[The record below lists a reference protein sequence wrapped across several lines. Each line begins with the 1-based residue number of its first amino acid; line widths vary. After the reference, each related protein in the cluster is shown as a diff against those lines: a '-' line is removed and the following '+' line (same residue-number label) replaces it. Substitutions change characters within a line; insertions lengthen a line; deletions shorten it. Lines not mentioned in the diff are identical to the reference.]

1 MAPRHLLL
9 MIVVAI
15 LWGFNTVPSAIAA
28 TYLTP
33 TWLAFTR
40 LSVTAAPVVGG
51 LRLERRYWLP
61 TAIYGIGTFGIQ
73 FTLFYQALHAGLPAG
88 VAAVVAQTHVIW
100 ALVMSRFVLRERV
113 GALGWLGSM
122 IAFGGIV
129 LLAWPQGEY
138 QLPVSG
144 LAFSLIGAFT
154 SAAGSVAIRRAPG
167 VSNLALNVWGS
178 VFAVPLL
185 AVAGLLL
192 EGDPRAQWSQ
202 AFGSLSFVA
211 CILFQ
216 SLVASALCFPAWTR
230 MIARYGVSKV
240 APFTLLV
247 PLFAVGS
254 TTIAFGEQ
262 WTPRMLAGMALVVG
276 GLGVVQLLP
285 IARARHRAMRAALL
299 ERAGARAVSRRPRR

>member
-1 MAPRHLLL
+1 MAPRHLVL
-9 MIVVAI
+9 MIVVAV
-15 LWGFNTVPSAIAA
+15 LWGFNTVPSAIAV
-28 TYLTP
+28 TYITP

-40 LSVTAAPVVGG
+40 VAITGAPVVGG
-51 LRLERRYWLP
+51 LRLERRYWVP

-73 FTLFYQALHAGLPAG
+73 FTLFFMALRAGLPAG

-100 ALVMSRFVLRERV
+100 ALVLSRAILGERT
-113 GALGWLGSM
+113 GALGWVGSA
-122 IAFGGIV
+122 IAFAGIV
-129 LLAWPQGEY
+129 LLAWPQADY
-138 QLPVSG
+138 RLPALG
-144 LAFSLIGAFT
+144 LAFSLAGAFT
-154 SAAGSVAIRRAPG
+154 SAAGSVAIRKAPG

-185 AVAGLLL
+185 AIVAFVL
-192 EGDPRAQWSQ
+192 EGDPRPQWAN
-202 AFGSLSFVA
+202 AFGSLTFVA
-211 CILFQ
+211 CIAFQ

-254 TTIAFGEQ
+254 TTVVFGEQ
-262 WTPRMLAGMALVVG
+262 WTPRMLVGMGLVVG

-285 IARARHRAMRAALL
+285 IARARHRAARAALL
-299 ERAGARAVSRRPRR
+299 ARAGARRTRRRP